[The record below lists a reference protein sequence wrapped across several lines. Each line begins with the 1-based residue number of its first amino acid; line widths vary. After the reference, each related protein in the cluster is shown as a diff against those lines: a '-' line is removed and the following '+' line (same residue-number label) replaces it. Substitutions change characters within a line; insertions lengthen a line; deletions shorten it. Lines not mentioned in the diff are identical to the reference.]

1 MDMPRFGSNS
11 VKAFFC
17 RIRDIL
23 CRKSTLAT
31 NKKSAHHSRM
41 SELGKYNIIGFVTI
55 VDVSRAKAFY
65 RDTLGLR
72 LVSEDPPFAL
82 VFEANGIMLRL
93 GMAKELPPAHGTVL
107 GWQVPEITA
116 TVKNLE
122 QAGVRF
128 ERFDGMD
135 QNDLGIWL
143 SPYGAK
149 VAWFKD
155 PDGNILSLTEFP
167 EQKQ

>member
-1 MDMPRFGSNS
+1 
-11 VKAFFC
+11 
-17 RIRDIL
+17 
-23 CRKSTLAT
+23 
-31 NKKSAHHSRM
+31 M
-41 SELGKYNIIGFVTI
+41 SQSPGLGKYNIIGFVSI
-55 VDVSRAKAFY
+55 VDVSRARDFY

-72 LVSEDPPFAL
+72 LILEEPPFAL
-82 VFEANGIMLRL
+82 VFDANGIMVRL

-128 ERFDGMD
+128 ERYEGMVQD
-135 QNDLGIWL
+135 EIGIWT
-143 SPYGAK
+143 SPTGAK

-155 PDGNILSLTEFP
+155 PDGNILSISEHPDL
-167 EQKQ
+167 K